1 MSYRSRSRDRRS
13 GRFILTSLLVLL
25 AVWTGGLF
33 LFADSIPDAVE
44 DAETHTDA
52 IVVLT
57 GGSGRLRA
65 GIDLLLADR
74 GDRLF
79 VSGVYRGVEVTQLL
93 AVLKQRTDDIEDRI
107 SIGNAVDTI
116 ENAIETAAWM
126 KENGFTS
133 MRLVTAAYHMPR
145 SLLEMHDMM
154 PEIKIVPHP
163 VFPDHVKQ
171 DEWWAWPGT
180 AALTASEYNKFLIAW
195 LRLRIKDFD
204 PDAAEPAVGR

>member
-13 GRFILTSLLVLL
+13 GRFVLTSLLVLL

-33 LFADSIPDAVE
+33 LFADSIPDTVE

-126 KENGFTS
+126 KENEYTS

-145 SLLEMHDMM
+145 SLLEMHDIM
-154 PEIKIVPHP
+154 PEVKIVPHP

-204 PDAAEPAVGR
+204 PDAAEPVVSR

>member
-1 MSYRSRSRDRRS
+1 MAYRSRSRDRRS
-13 GRFILTSLLVLL
+13 ARFVLITALVAL
-25 AVWTGGLF
+25 AAWAGGLF
-33 LFADSIPDAVE
+33 LFAGTIPRTVADPE
-44 DAETHTDA
+44 SRTDA

-74 GDRLF
+74 AQRLF

-107 SIGNAVDTI
+107 GIGNAVDTI

-133 MRLVTAAYHMPR
+133 LRLVTAAYHMPR
-145 SLLEMHDMM
+145 SLLEMRDMM
-154 PEIKIVPHP
+154 PGVTIVPHP

-195 LRLRIKDFD
+195 LRLKIKDFD
-204 PDAAEPAVGR
+204 PDVVEPAGGN

>member
-1 MSYRSRSRDRRS
+1 MAYRSRSRDRRS
-13 GRFILTSLLVLL
+13 GRFFLSLLLVLVV
-25 AVWTGGLF
+25 VWVGGLF
-33 LFADSIPDAVE
+33 LFAESIPDRVE
-44 DAETHTDA
+44 DAEAHTDA

-74 GDRLF
+74 GEQLF

-107 SIGNAVDTI
+107 GIGNAVDTI

-126 KENGFTS
+126 KENSYTS

-154 PEIKIVPHP
+154 PEVKIVPHP

-204 PDAAEPAVGR
+204 PDAVEPAVGG